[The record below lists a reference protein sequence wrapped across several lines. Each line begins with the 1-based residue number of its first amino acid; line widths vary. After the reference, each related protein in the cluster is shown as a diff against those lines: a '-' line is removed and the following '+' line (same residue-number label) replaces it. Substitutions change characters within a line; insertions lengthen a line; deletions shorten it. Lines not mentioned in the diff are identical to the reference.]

1 MAEHTRRPHNR
12 PDPEQLLARLK
23 IEPDESDS
31 ARGKL
36 KIYCGFAAGVGKTYA
51 MLEDARTVAAAGTD
65 VVFGYIE
72 PHGRPETEALLQGQ
86 ECLPCR
92 TVIYRGVTLREFDL
106 DGALTRKSTLILV
119 DELAHTNAPGSRH
132 AKRWQDVEELL
143 DAGINVW
150 TTLNV
155 QHLESL
161 NDVVAQITGVVV
173 RETLPDSVF
182 DQADELELVDLPP
195 DELLERLREGKVYIP
210 EQAKQAMQRFFKK
223 ANLIALREIAM
234 RRTADRIST
243 QVQTARLGETRT
255 QTWPTNERLL
265 VCVGPSPTSAKV
277 IRTAKRMAAAMHAQW
292 IAVHVETPDIQEM
305 DEQARRHLAA
315 HMRLA
320 EQLGAETVTLT
331 GQDVVAELIDYAQ
344 SRNVTKIVIGKTGQT
359 QWYRVWHRSLVDRLI
374 ARSGDIDV
382 YVIQGVGE
390 QTLSGKPTTTS
401 NPDYH
406 GYIQATA
413 VMAAATA
420 VAWTFHLGGLSDADL
435 VMAFL
440 LGIVYVAARL
450 GRGPAIY
457 ASVTAVLLFNFLFT
471 HPYYTFTVTDTKYIF
486 TFVVMFVIGVM
497 ISTLTSRIKDQ
508 AELSRRRE
516 RHTEALYRLSR
527 RLAGT
532 LGSHQLVAAA
542 EEQLSEIFGG
552 EVVIFLPDDQQTLR
566 PALRRGQGFAESP
579 TEVAVA
585 LWVYERGR
593 LAGLGT
599 DTLPNAQALY
609 LPLVGPEGTV
619 GVLAIRPSPAE
630 RLATPEQRQL
640 LETFA
645 SQIAL
650 ALERDRL
657 AEEAQHVL
665 AQAQAEKLRSAL
677 LSSVSHDLRTPL
689 AAIAGASS
697 SLLTSSSL
705 DDQTRR
711 ELLQMVYEE
720 AERLSRLVE
729 NLLYMTRLESGNMI
743 VHKQWQPLE
752 EVVSTALERLS
763 QQLSAHPIEIK
774 IASDFPF
781 VPFDGILLEQV
792 LMNLLDNAAK
802 YAPAGT
808 PIDIHAWMD
817 EDEALVQ
824 VADRGPGLA
833 AEDLERV
840 FEKFYRGAH
849 TTATASRGAGLGLA
863 ICSAIIQAHG
873 GRIWAENRSGGGA
886 CFLFSLPLEGP
897 PPTVDVDVPE
907 ALAKE
912 GTKAS

>member
-1 MAEHTRRPHNR
+1 MAEHPRRDDKR
-12 PDPEQLLARLK
+12 PDPEQLLARLQ
-23 IEPDESDS
+23 IEPDASDS
-31 ARGKL
+31 LRGKL

-51 MLEDARTVAAAGTD
+51 MLEDARTIAATGMD
-65 VVFGYIE
+65 VVCGYIE
-72 PHGRPETEALLQGQ
+72 PHGRPETEALLHGQ

-92 TVIYRGVTLREFDL
+92 TVIYRGVRLREFDL
-106 DGALTRKSTLILV
+106 EAALTRQPTLILV

-132 AKRWQDVEELL
+132 TKRWQDIEELL

-173 RETLPDSVF
+173 RETLPDKVF
-182 DQADELELVDLPP
+182 DQADELELIDLPP
-195 DELLERLREGKVYIP
+195 DDLLERLREGKVYVP

-292 IAVHVETPDIQEM
+292 IAVHIETPDIQEM
-305 DEQARRHLAA
+305 DEQARRQLAA

-331 GQDVVAELIDYAQ
+331 GQDVAAEMIDYAQ
-344 SRNVTKIVIGKTGQT
+344 SRNVTKIVIGKTGQAP
-359 QWYRVWHRSLVDRLI
+359 WYRVWSRSLVDRLI

-382 YVIQGVGE
+382 YVIRGVE
-390 QTLSGKPTTTS
+390 ERTPTGKPTTTL
-401 NPDYH
+401 NPDYRD
-406 GYIQATA
+406 YVKATT
-413 VMAAATA
+413 VMAAATT
-420 VAWTFHLGGLSDADL
+420 VAWAFNWLELSDADL
-435 VMAFL
+435 VMSFL
-440 LGIVYVAARL
+440 LGVVYVAARL
-450 GRGPAIY
+450 GRAPAIY
-457 ASVTAVLLFNFLFT
+457 ASIVAVLFFNFLFT
-471 HPYYTFTVTDTKYIF
+471 HPYHTFTVSDTKYTFTF
-486 TFVVMFVIGVM
+486 LVMFVIGVM
-497 ISTLTSRIKDQ
+497 ISTLTSRIKEQ

-527 RLAGT
+527 RLAAT
-532 LGSHQLVAAA
+532 LGSHQLVAVA
-542 EEQLSEIFGG
+542 EEQLSEIVGG
-552 EVVIFLPDDQQTLR
+552 DVVIFLPDDHQTLR
-566 PALRRGQGFAESP
+566 PALRRGHGFAERP
-579 TEVAVA
+579 NEAAVA

-593 LAGLGT
+593 FAGAGT

-609 LPLVGPEGTV
+609 LPLVSPEGTV
-619 GVLAIRPSPAE
+619 GVLAIRPSQAE
-630 RLATPEQRQL
+630 RLSTPDQRQL

-657 AEEAQHVL
+657 AEEAQRVL

-697 SLLTSSSL
+697 SLLTSTNM
-705 DDQTRR
+705 DDQTRY

-729 NLLYMTRLESGNMI
+729 NLLYMTRVESGHVT
-743 VHKQWQPLE
+743 VHKQWQSLE
-752 EVVSTALERLS
+752 EVVGTALRRLS
-763 QQLSAHPIEIK
+763 RQLTAHPVHVEI
-774 IASDFPF
+774 AADFPL

-792 LMNLLDNAAK
+792 LMNLLDNAAT

-808 PIDIHAWMD
+808 SIDLHAWID
-817 EDEALVQ
+817 DGEALVQ

-833 AEDLERV
+833 AEELERV

-849 TTATASRGAGLGLA
+849 TTASGSRGAGLGLA

-873 GRIWAENRSGGGA
+873 GRIWAENRPGGGA
-886 CFLFSLPLEGP
+886 CFLFSLPLEGQ
-897 PPTVDVDVPE
+897 PPTVETDGPE
-907 ALAKE
+907 TLE
-912 GTKAS
+912 